1 MARKILIMGLPGS
14 GKTTLAKKLAP
25 MFNAVWLN
33 ADKVREEAND
43 WDFTE
48 QGRMRQAERMRL
60 LSAKAILDNRI
71 VVADFICPTRFARKE
86 FDADYTIWMN
96 TIEAGRFEDTNKMFE
111 PPENPDFICRHF
123 DAQMWSYLILQEV
136 RDKIQEEKEK

>member
-1 MARKILIMGLPGS
+1 MGLPGS
-14 GKTTLAKKLAP
+14 GKTTLAKLLVP

-60 LSAKAILDNRI
+60 LSVKAISENRV
-71 VVADFICPTRFARKE
+71 VVADFICPTHFARKE
-86 FDADYTIWMN
+86 FDADYIVWMDTIK
-96 TIEAGRFEDTNKMFE
+96 EGRFEDTNQMFVNPKNYDFHVTTQDAKMWA
-111 PPENPDFICRHF
+111 P
-123 DAQMWSYLILQEV
+123 
-136 RDKIQEEKEK
+136 KITEEIKK

>member
-1 MARKILIMGLPGS
+1 MISKKKILIMGLPGS
-14 GKTTLAKKLAP
+14 GKTTLAKLLVP

-60 LSAKAILDNRI
+60 LSVKAISENR
-71 VVADFICPTRFARKE
+71 VVIADFICPTHFARKE
-86 FDADYTIWMN
+86 FDADYIVWMDTIK
-96 TIEAGRFEDTNKMFE
+96 EGRFEDTNKMFE
-111 PPENPDFICRHF
+111 KPDNF
-123 DAQMWSYLILQEV
+123 DIKVTHKDAHMWAYIIKQ
-136 RDKIQEEKEK
+136 DIQEKLND

>member
-1 MARKILIMGLPGS
+1 M
-14 GKTTLAKKLAP
+14 
-25 MFNAVWLN
+25 
-33 ADKVREEAND
+33 
-43 WDFTE
+43 
-48 QGRMRQAERMRL
+48 
-60 LSAKAILDNRI
+60 LDNRL

-86 FDADYTIWMN
+86 LDADYTIWMN